1 MPHANLQLLVSGE
14 SSDFTIICQD
24 VEFKV
29 HQAII
34 CPESSFFRAVCTNN
48 FKVRRHLES
57 SWTTANH
64 MHRSAMRPQF
74 HCQRKIRRSSPASC
88 FHSTPEMYTGAQSR
102 RRLRRL

>member
-1 MPHANLQLLVSGE
+1 MPHANLRLLASGK

-29 HQAII
+29 HKAII
-34 CPESSFFRAVCTNN
+34 CPESSFFRAACTKNS
-48 FKVRRHLES
+48 KARRHLES

-64 MHRSAMRPQF
+64 MHRSAIRLVE
-74 HCQRKIRRSSPASC
+74 HSDRKAQRSSLVSWFC
-88 FHSTPEMYTGAQSR
+88 STPEMCTCHQSR